1 MGKPADPSRAALPAS
16 SLRWIILAL
25 VVGGA
30 ATAGIIIYGLRGT
43 PSQTVETAPQ
53 TKPAPENRAV
63 SALGRIAPAGEIF
76 KLAPAPTMGGAKVV
90 KVLVSEGDR
99 VKTGQVVAVLD
110 NYDREMAAVITA
122 REEVKVAKANLDI
135 VAAGAKTGEIQA
147 QAFEVERNK
156 AEFPQELSRN
166 QAALDNLVKQLEGEK
181 LEQKATIDRLGAE
194 ERQAQQDYR
203 RYRILAE
210 EGAIPLADLEQRN
223 LAVVSAKQR
232 LKEAQARLLKTEA
245 TLEERIREQK
255 SLLERD
261 ATSKVLQAREAQ
273 ANLARI
279 KEIRPVDVEKAKA
292 ELNLALARFQE
303 AKAELDTAVIR
314 APMDA
319 QILKIYTRPGEKVSD
334 TDGFADLG
342 RTDQMMVVAEVYE
355 NDITKIRPGQRALIK
370 SENES
375 FPGELEGEVR
385 VIGYKVGKKDVLDS
399 DPAADIDARVIE
411 VKILLSPEASREV
424 ARLSN
429 ANVLVQIQP

>member
-1 MGKPADPSRAALPAS
+1 
-16 SLRWIILAL
+16 
-25 VVGGA
+25 
-30 ATAGIIIYGLRGT
+30 
-43 PSQTVETAPQ
+43 
-53 TKPAPENRAV
+53 
-63 SALGRIAPAGEIF
+63 
-76 KLAPAPTMGGAKVV
+76 VV

-156 AEFPQELSRN
+156 AEFRQELSRN

-261 ATSKVLQAREAQ
+261 ATSKVLQAREAK